1 MGVLL
6 QFVGDWGHALA
17 AVLFAALGIF
27 VLRLRD
33 GAAEPRLL
41 ALALLLTSCWSLYV
55 SFGGVSTPLSGFG
68 ENIRNAA
75 WLLLLFVMVRRAV
88 MTQAGSMVAIGS
100 VYAAVAGLILLQSFT
115 DLIWRQLPVESELH
129 RTLVDVSLILHML
142 TAIGGLMLLHH
153 LHSHLPPSGR
163 GRVMLLL
170 GALAA
175 MWTYDFALYVT
186 GYFAIERANELYALR
201 GPVMALLAPVIA
213 LGLRKDMAGRL
224 QLSRTLT
231 FQSLSLVALALYVVV
246 LTAAAVLIE
255 LVAGPYARVIEIGCV
270 FFMAVSALVLLP
282 SPRLRALWKV
292 QVAKHFFQHRYDYR
306 IEWMRFGDTIGR
318 AGGQAGD
325 DAMPLGERVAKA
337 VADITDSPAAILML
351 RAEDGAL
358 AFETHW
364 NWQGGLPGAAVVSAP
379 LAALIEQSGWI
390 IDIDRPPAGVE
401 DVSAPLWM
409 QEVGQAWALV
419 PLIHFGRL
427 IGAILLARPPLDR
440 RLDWEDFDMLRAAG
454 RQAASYLS
462 EAQGQQALDDAQRFE
477 EFNRRFAFIIHDV
490 KNLVSQLS
498 LLSRNAERHA
508 DNPDFRADM
517 VLTLKESVGKM
528 NDMLARLSQHNKGRA
543 EEPRPMAL
551 REVADQV
558 ARARSRQHAVLVE
571 GDAPPVLAD
580 PARVEQILIHLLQNA
595 IDASA
600 PGSPVELRLSV
611 DEDGALLEVVD
622 HGRGMTAE
630 FIRRDLFKPFSSS
643 KAGGFGIGAFEAR
656 ALAMAMGGRIDV
668 ESKPGAGSR
677 FMLRLP
683 LAPGEL
689 PSSGT
694 LLGGKAA

>member
-1 MGVLL
+1 VSVLL

-17 AVLFAALGIF
+17 AILFAALGIF
-27 VLRLRD
+27 ILRRRD
-33 GAAEPRLL
+33 EAPEQGLL
-41 ALALLLTSCWSLYV
+41 AAALLLTSCWSLYV
-55 SFGGVSTPLSGFG
+55 SFGGVERPLTGIG

-75 WLLLLFVMVRRAV
+75 WLLLLFVMLRRGPAAR
-88 MTQAGSMVAIGS
+88 AGSLVAIGA
-100 VYAAVAGLILLQSFT
+100 VYSAVAGLVMLQTFT
-115 DLIWRQLPVESELH
+115 DLIWRQLPVMSELH
-129 RTLVDVSLILHML
+129 RALVHVSLILHMM
-142 TAIGGLMLLHH
+142 TAIGSLMLVHH
-153 LHSHLPPSGR
+153 LYISWPTRER
-163 GRVMLLL
+163 GRVALLL

-175 MWTYDFALYVT
+175 MWTYDLNLYAI
-186 GYFAIERANELYALR
+186 GYFAMERAHILYALR
-201 GPVMALLAPVIA
+201 GPMMALLAPVIA
-213 LGLRKDMAGRL
+213 AGIRNDMAGRL
-224 QLSRTLT
+224 QLSRALTL
-231 FQSLSLVALALYVVV
+231 QSLSLAAAALYVVV
-246 LTAAAVLIE
+246 LAAAAVLLE
-255 LVAGPYARVIEIGCV
+255 LVAGPYARLIEIGCV

-282 SPRLRALWKV
+282 SRRLRAFWKV

-306 IEWMRFGDTIGR
+306 TEWMRFGDTIG
-318 AGGQAGD
+318 QPGD
-325 DAMPLGERVAKA
+325 NALPLGERVAKA

-364 NWQGGLPGAAVVSAP
+364 NWSGELPTGAVVPAP

-390 IDIDRPPAGVE
+390 IDIDRPPSGAGE
-401 DVSAPLWM
+401 ITAPGWM
-409 QEVGQAWALV
+409 SVDRRAWSLV

-427 IGAILLARPPLDR
+427 IGAILLARPPIDR

-498 LLSRNAERHA
+498 LLARNAERHA

-551 REVADQV
+551 RDVAEQV
-558 ARARSRQHAVLVE
+558 VRARARQHEIRLS
-571 GDAPPVLAD
+571 GDAPLARAD

-595 IDASA
+595 IDASV
-600 PGSPVELRLSV
+600 PDSPVELRLSA
-611 DEDGALLEVVD
+611 DEGCALLEVID
-622 HGRGMTAE
+622 RGRGMTAE

-643 KAGGFGIGAFEAR
+643 KTGGFGIGAFEAR
-656 ALAMAMGGRIDV
+656 SLAQAMGGRIEV

-677 FMLRLP
+677 FTLHLP
-683 LAPGEL
+683 LAQEDL
-689 PSSGT
+689 SR
-694 LLGGKAA
+694 GKAA

>member
-1 MGVLL
+1 MNALL

-17 AVLFAALGIF
+17 AILFAALGIF
-27 VLRLRD
+27 ILRRRD
-33 GAAEPRLL
+33 EAPEQRLL
-41 ALALLLTSCWSLYV
+41 AAALLLTSCWSLYV
-55 SFGGVSTPLSGFG
+55 SFGGVDKPLTGIG

-75 WLLLLFVMVRRAV
+75 WLLLLFAMLRRGA
-88 MTQAGSMVAIGS
+88 APRGGSLVGIGS
-100 VYAAVAGLILLQSFT
+100 VYAAVAGLILLQTFT
-115 DLIWRQLPVESELH
+115 DLVWQQLTPSSELH
-129 RTLVDVSLILHML
+129 RALVHVSLVLHMM
-142 TAIGGLMLLHH
+142 TAIGSLMLVHH
-153 LHSHLPPSGR
+153 LYISWPTRER
-163 GRVMLLL
+163 GRVALLL

-175 MWTYDFALYVT
+175 MWTYDLNLYAIGTFAMH
-186 GYFAIERANELYALR
+186 RANDLYALR
-201 GPVMALLAPVIA
+201 GPMMALLAPVIA
-213 LGLRKDMAGRL
+213 IGMRNDMAGRL

-231 FQSLSLVALALYVVV
+231 LQSLSLAAAALYVVV
-246 LTAAAVLIE
+246 LAAVAVLLE
-255 LVAGPYARVIEIGCV
+255 LVAGPYARVVEIGCV

-282 SPRLRALWKV
+282 SRRMRAFWKV

-306 IEWMRFGDTIGR
+306 TEWMRFGDTIGR
-318 AGGQAGD
+318 AGGRPGD
-325 DAMPLGERVAKA
+325 DALPLGERVAKA
-337 VADITDSPAAILML
+337 VADITDSPAALLML

-364 NWQGGLPGAAVVSAP
+364 NWAGDLPDGAVVPAP
-379 LAALIEQSGWI
+379 LAALIERSGWI
-390 IDIDRPPAGVE
+390 IDIDRPPAGAG
-401 DVSAPLWM
+401 DVSAPGWM
-409 QEVGQAWALV
+409 SLDRRAWALV

-498 LLSRNAERHA
+498 LLARNAERHA

-528 NDMLARLSQHNKGRA
+528 NDMLARLSQHNKGRV

-551 REVADQV
+551 GELARQV
-558 ARARSRQHAVLVE
+558 AHTRSRQHE
-571 GDAPPVLAD
+571 ICITGDAPRVLAD

-595 IDASA
+595 IDASSA
-600 PGSPVELRLSV
+600 GSPVELRLSA
-611 DEDGALLEVVD
+611 DEDSALLEVID
-622 HGRGMTAE
+622 QGRGMTAE
-630 FIRRDLFKPFSSS
+630 FIRRELFKPFSSS

-656 ALAMAMGGRIDV
+656 ALAQAMGGRIDV

-677 FMLRLP
+677 FTLRLP
-683 LAPGEL
+683 LVQGEVVI
-689 PSSGT
+689 
-694 LLGGKAA
+694 GGKAA